1 MRRILLFALV
11 CACAA
16 PAVVSAGY
24 VNLQAES
31 GIISTE
37 YLSVFNAGEVFYVLT
52 ITGEYWSCRRMYPG
66 EWHQEEPPLP
76 VSVEDIEWWEI
87 KALVTRKG
95 EFWMV
100 PEGSG
105 TWTQIDFPG
114 TLEVPVASRATGALA
129 VGNHPNPSQSSTS
142 VTIRAEEPITGARI
156 VIFDAH
162 GREVRRIPIGDV
174 EPIEMA
180 VAWDGRDDAGVQ
192 LPAGVYLYRLV
203 HDGGASEAAKAVIL
217 R

>member
-1 MRRILLFALV
+1 
-11 CACAA
+11 
-16 PAVVSAGY
+16 
-24 VNLQAES
+24 
-31 GIISTE
+31 
-37 YLSVFNAGEVFYVLT
+37 
-52 ITGEYWSCRRMYPG
+52 
-66 EWHQEEPPLP
+66 
-76 VSVEDIEWWEI
+76 
-87 KALVTRKG
+87 
-95 EFWMV
+95 
-100 PEGSG
+100 
-105 TWTQIDFPG
+105 
-114 TLEVPVASRATGALA
+114 
-129 VGNHPNPSQSSTS
+129 